1 MIKGDPVREL
11 VASLNSRDAD
21 DPVELLDA
29 AYWVKG
35 CSSLGRLRYA
45 ALLRIGA
52 GKGSSLCLIDIKEGV
67 AAAAPR
73 ASRARTPRDNAVRV
87 VTGVIRDAVIRRS
100 GISPQSTTSVVM
112 RPIPDAH
119 QPAAVLASVKDKPFG
134 RPTGAVLDRRCAR
147 RPHHRAGRD
156 ERTAPPG
163 AEQKNDTRQESKMQS
178 DQIP

>member
-1 MIKGDPVREL
+1 MRPTVPLSRRFWPLSSKERNALVRMIKGDPVREL

-87 VTGVIRDAVIRRS
+87 VTGAQALSPNLGRRMLAARLLDKAVMIRPQVLKTRS
-100 GISPQSTTSVVM
+100 
-112 RPIPDAH
+112 
-119 QPAAVLASVKDKPFG
+119 
-134 RPTGAVLDRRCAR
+134 
-147 RPHHRAGRD
+147 
-156 ERTAPPG
+156 
-163 AEQKNDTRQESKMQS
+163 
-178 DQIP
+178 